1 MPSGI
6 FITHLENVRTAQEA
20 TYGIRSTDA
29 CQRDAFLHVYDDPE
43 PALNNPYTSTQK
55 TAETFDWYQE
65 VKARTSTL
73 KFLGRGWHPDKQKYT
88 NEDQQRHLDTILSMI
103 DTARTQPS
111 PSGTAAGVP
120 HRQDDRSSRNIES
133 LTSIIQESPN
143 GLERLIFDIASRDLS
158 KEPSRMTRSVSNS
171 LLDNQRS
178 AAARRLHTLLGP
190 AHQDRHVRKHA
201 GRKYVYDW
209 SLTTEANDYGP
220 FLKDGSGRVD
230 WTLLEAAMTCIAN
243 NFDISVEGRLSAP
256 VGLHYS
262 IPYRTVIDSTK
273 PEDWAG
279 VTGKWLGTY
288 AFLDYASL
296 LAWNSGLMGHDVGFP
311 TLTDL
316 SNEPEAC
323 GDLLMMDLKLDDSL
337 RTDPVLRSN
346 VPFSDKLPPLYF
358 KGTSRGSEYPNHP
371 VTTIK
376 GFCALVVGGRE
387 VKWKFVVEYHG
398 VDQWQLEGVQPGG
411 IRSGGIFGLWSN
423 VEHEPNGPV
432 GPFCYY
438 PHSLCKSTSVVL
450 MSNQDELE

>member
-1 MPSGI
+1 MS
-6 FITHLENVRTAQEA
+6 
-20 TYGIRSTDA
+20 
-29 CQRDAFLHVYDDPE
+29 
-43 PALNNPYTSTQK
+43 
-55 TAETFDWYQE
+55 
-65 VKARTSTL
+65 
-73 KFLGRGWHPDKQKYT
+73 
-88 NEDQQRHLDTILSMI
+88 DQQKHLDTILSMI
-103 DTARTQPS
+103 DTAKTQPS
-111 PSGTAAGVP
+111 PSESAQGVP
-120 HRQDDRSSRNIES
+120 HRQDDRSSRNLQL
-133 LTSIIQESPN
+133 LTSIMQGGY
-143 GLERLIFDIASRDLS
+143 GLGERLMLDTSDYITHD
-158 KEPSRMTRSVSNS
+158 ENGPVTRSRAAS
-171 LLDNQRS
+171 LVETRRS
-178 AAARRLHTLLGP
+178 DAARRLHTLFGP
-190 AHQDRHVRKHA
+190 TQGDKHTRTRS
-201 GRKYVYDW
+201 GRKFVYDW

-230 WTLLEAAMTCIAN
+230 WTLLEAAMTCISN
-243 NFDISVEGRLSAP
+243 NFEIAVEGRLSAP
-256 VGLHYS
+256 TGLHYS
-262 IPYRTVIDSTK
+262 IPYRTLADPTR

-296 LAWNSGLMGHDVGFP
+296 LAWNSGLMGDGRFP
-311 TLTDL
+311 ALTDL

-411 IRSGGIFGLWSN
+411 IRSGGIFGRELSHYIYQT
-423 VEHEPNGPV
+423 VA
-432 GPFCYY
+432 
-438 PHSLCKSTSVVL
+438 SLTFHSVV
-450 MSNQDELE
+450 ERRART